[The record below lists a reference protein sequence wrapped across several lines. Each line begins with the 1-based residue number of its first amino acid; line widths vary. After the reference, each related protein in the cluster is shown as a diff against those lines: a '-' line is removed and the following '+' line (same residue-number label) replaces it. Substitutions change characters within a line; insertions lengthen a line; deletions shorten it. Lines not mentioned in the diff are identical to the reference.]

1 MYILNDTIKYNL
13 KIFFIFALILSSMMC
28 VPPSDSLESD
38 NNEKEQAYW
47 DSVRAVMCPRKMSSA
62 AEYYKNRDWES
73 TVRIYGDIVKYR
85 CDQDDP
91 EEVYQYYAIAF
102 EYLGRFDSS
111 EYVLLK
117 GLQLLPDNINLRK
130 RLAYSYKKQSKGE
143 QEIMEYSRLSDLIPD
158 DISVKTELAKLYG
171 DQGLYDDQID
181 ILRQILDLDPNNENA
196 QGDIAR
202 VYELTGRDPLQIYEE
217 RFRNNPDNVS
227 YGLDFAERLLNA
239 DRTEDAIDVLKQVIV
254 QDKTSKVAYRKLGLS
269 YDRAGLYD
277 NASTAYEEL
286 HALDPRDHKVAIQVS
301 DVNIAA
307 GKYGKAMRWAEKA
320 ITSSKSGEAYGQRG
334 NVYYKAFQECRSV
347 DISIDDRI
355 IASLAHESF
364 KLAEEN
370 NYRRF
375 HNSLLWLEENE
386 VLFGRS
392 QWFMLDANKK
402 KQGYIKPDTECYKWV
417 EKKLEKDASW

>member
-1 MYILNDTIKYNL
+1 
-13 KIFFIFALILSSMMC
+13 MMC
-28 VPPSDSLESD
+28 IPPPDASESD

-73 TVRIYGDIVKYR
+73 TVRIYGDIIKYR

-130 RLAYSYKKQSKGE
+130 RLAYSYKKQGKLE
-143 QEIMEYSRLSDLIPD
+143 QQIMEYSRLSDLIPD
-158 DISVKTELAKLYG
+158 DISVKAELAKLYG
-171 DQGLYDDQID
+171 GQGLYDDQID

-202 VYELTGRDPLQIYEE
+202 VYELTGRDPLQIYGE

-239 DRTEDAIDVLKQVIV
+239 DRPEDAIDVLQQVIL
-254 QDKTSKVAYRKLGLS
+254 QDKTSKVAYRKLGLA
-269 YDRAGLYD
+269 YDRADLYD
-277 NASTAYEEL
+277 NASNAYEEL
-286 HALDPRDHKVAIQVS
+286 HALDPRDFKVAIQVS

-307 GKYGKAMRWAEKA
+307 GNYGKAMRWAEKA
-320 ITSSKSGEAYGQRG
+320 IISSKSGEAYGQRG
-334 NVYYKAFQECRSV
+334 NVYYKSFQECRST

-355 IASLAHESF
+355 IASLAYQSF

-370 NYRRF
+370 DHTQLSPKRYNFTIFY
-375 HNSLLWLEENE
+375 
-386 VLFGRS
+386 
-392 QWFMLDANKK
+392 
-402 KQGYIKPDTECYKWV
+402 
-417 EKKLEKDASW
+417 

>member
-1 MYILNDTIKYNL
+1 MYILNYTIKYNL

-28 VPPSDSLESD
+28 VPPSDSLETD

-73 TVRIYGDIVKYR
+73 TVRIYGDIIKYR

-130 RLAYSYKKQSKGE
+130 RLAYSYKKQDKGE

-239 DRTEDAIDVLKQVIV
+239 DRPEDAIDVLKQVIV

>member
-1 MYILNDTIKYNL
+1 
-13 KIFFIFALILSSMMC
+13 
-28 VPPSDSLESD
+28 
-38 NNEKEQAYW
+38 
-47 DSVRAVMCPRKMSSA
+47 MCPRKMSSA

-73 TVRIYGDIVKYR
+73 TVRIYGDIIKYR

-117 GLQLLPDNINLRK
+117 GLQLLPDNVNLRK
-130 RLAYSYKKQSKGE
+130 RLAYSYKKQSKVD

-171 DQGLYDDQID
+171 EQGLYDDQID
-181 ILRQILDLDPNNENA
+181 ILRQILDIDPNNENA

-202 VYELTGRDPLQIYEE
+202 VYELTGRDPLQIYGE

-227 YGLDFAERLLNA
+227 YGLDFAERLLDA
-239 DRTEDAIDVLKQVIV
+239 DRPEDAIDVLKQVTR
-254 QDKTSKVAYRKLGLS
+254 QDKTSKVAYRKLGLA
-269 YDRAGLYD
+269 YDRAGSY
-277 NASTAYEEL
+277 NEASNAYEEL
-286 HALDPRDHKVAIQVS
+286 HALDPRDYKVAIQVS
-301 DVNIAA
+301 DVNIAD
-307 GKYGKAMRWAEKA
+307 GNYGKAMRWAEKA
-320 ITSSKSGEAYGQRG
+320 ITSSKTGEAYGQRG
-334 NVYYKAFQECRSV
+334 NVYYKAFQECRSS

-355 IASLAHESF
+355 IASLAQQSF

-370 NYRRF
+370 DYRRF

-402 KQGYIKPDTECYKWV
+402 KQGYIKPDEECYNWV
-417 EKKLEKDASW
+417 EKKLEKDPSW

>member
-1 MYILNDTIKYNL
+1 MIILYNNIKYNL
-13 KIFFIFALILSSMMC
+13 KIFSFFFLILLSMMC
-28 VPPSDSLESD
+28 VPPSDNSESD
-38 NNEKEQAYW
+38 NIEKEQAYW
-47 DSVRAVMCPRKMSSA
+47 DSIRAVMCPRKMSSA

-117 GLQLLPDNINLRK
+117 GLQLLPDNVNLRK
-130 RLAYSYKKQSKGE
+130 RLAYSYKKQGKLD
-143 QEIMEYSRLSDLIPD
+143 QEIMEYSRLSDLIPED
-158 DISVKTELAKLYG
+158 LSVKTELAKLYG
-171 DQGLYDDQID
+171 EQGLYDDQID
-181 ILRQILDLDPNNENA
+181 ILRQILDMDPNNENA

-202 VYELTGRDPLQIYEE
+202 VYELTGRDPLQIYGE

-239 DRTEDAIDVLKQVIV
+239 DRPEDAIDVLKQVTS
-254 QDKTSKVAYRKLGLS
+254 QDKTSKVAYRKLGLA
-269 YDRAGLYD
+269 YDRADFY
-277 NASTAYEEL
+277 NEASNAYEEL
-286 HALDPRDHKVAIQVS
+286 HALDPRDYKVAIQVS
-301 DVNIAA
+301 DVNIAD
-307 GKYGKAMRWAEKA
+307 GNYGKAMRWAEKA
-320 ITSSKSGEAYGQRG
+320 ITSSKTGEAYGQRG
-334 NVYYKAFQECRSV
+334 NVYYKAFQECRSA

-355 IASLAHESF
+355 IASLAHQSF
-364 KLAEEN
+364 KLAEQN
-370 NYRRF
+370 DYRRF

-402 KQGYIKPDTECYKWV
+402 KQGYIKPDEECYNWV
-417 EKKLEKDASW
+417 EKRLEKDPSW

>member
-28 VPPSDSLESD
+28 IPPSDSLESD
-38 NNEKEQAYW
+38 SNEEEQAYW

-130 RLAYSYKKQSKGE
+130 RLAYSYKKQDKGE

-239 DRTEDAIDVLKQVIV
+239 DRPEDAIDVLKQVIV

-417 EKKLEKDASW
+417 EKKLEKNASW

>member
-1 MYILNDTIKYNL
+1 MTIFYNKIKYNL
-13 KIFFIFALILSSMMC
+13 KIFSFFFLILLSMMC
-28 VPPSDSLESD
+28 VPPSNNLESD
-38 NNEKEQAYW
+38 NSEKEQAYW

-117 GLQLLPDNINLRK
+117 GLQLLPDNVNLRK
-130 RLAYSYKKQSKGE
+130 RLAYSYKKQGKID
-143 QEIMEYSRLSDLIPD
+143 QELMEYSRLSDLIPED
-158 DISVKTELAKLYG
+158 VSVKVELAKLYG
-171 DQGLYDDQID
+171 EQGLYDDQID
-181 ILRQILDLDPNNENA
+181 ILRQILDIDPNNENA

-202 VYELTGRDPLQIYEE
+202 VYELTGKDPLQIYGE

-239 DRTEDAIDVLKQVIV
+239 DRPEDAIDVLKQVTL
-254 QDKTSKVAYRKLGLS
+254 QDRTSKVAYRKLGLA
-269 YDRAGLYD
+269 YDRADFY
-277 NASTAYEEL
+277 NEASNAYEEL
-286 HALDPRDHKVAIQVS
+286 HALDPRDYKVAIQVS
-301 DVNIAA
+301 DVNIAE
-307 GKYGKAMRWAEKA
+307 GNYGKAMRWAEKA
-320 ITSSKSGEAYGQRG
+320 ITSSKTGEAYGQRG
-334 NVYYKAFQECRSV
+334 NVYYKAFQECRSA

-355 IASLAHESF
+355 IASLAHQSF

-370 NYRRF
+370 DYRRF

-402 KQGYIKPDTECYKWV
+402 KQGYIKPDEECYNWV
-417 EKKLEKDASW
+417 EKKLDKDPSW

>member
-1 MYILNDTIKYNL
+1 MYILNNTIKYNL

-130 RLAYSYKKQSKGE
+130 RLAYSYKEQGKGE

-171 DQGLYDDQID
+171 DQSLYDDQID

-227 YGLDFAERLLNA
+227 YGLDFSERLLNA
-239 DRTEDAIDVLKQVIV
+239 DRPEDAIDVLKQVIV

>member
-130 RLAYSYKKQSKGE
+130 RLAYSYKEQGKGE

-227 YGLDFAERLLNA
+227 YGLDFSERLLNA
-239 DRTEDAIDVLKQVIV
+239 DRPEDAIDVLKQVIV

>member
-1 MYILNDTIKYNL
+1 MITFYNNMKYNL
-13 KIFFIFALILSSMMC
+13 KIFSFLFLILLSIMC
-28 VPPSDSLESD
+28 VPPSENTESD

-62 AEYYKNRDWES
+62 AEYYKNRDWKS
-73 TVRIYGDIVKYR
+73 TVRIYGDIVQYR

-130 RLAYSYKKQSKGE
+130 RLAYSYKKQGKVD
-143 QEIMEYSRLSDLIPD
+143 QEIIEYSRLSDLIPD
-158 DISVKTELAKLYG
+158 DISVKTELAQLYG
-171 DQGLYDDQID
+171 EEELYDDQID
-181 ILRQILDLDPNNENA
+181 ILRQILDMDPNNENA

-202 VYELTGRDPLQIYEE
+202 VYELTGKDPLQIYGE

-239 DRTEDAIDVLKQVIV
+239 DRSEDAIDVLKQVIL
-254 QDKTSKVAYRKLGLS
+254 QDKTSKVAYRKLGLA
-269 YDRAGLYD
+269 YDRSGLYND
-277 NASTAYEEL
+277 ASNAFEEL

-307 GKYGKAMRWAEKA
+307 GNYGKAMRWAEKS
-320 ITSSKSGEAYGQRG
+320 ITSSKTGEAYGQRG
-334 NVYYKAFQECRSV
+334 NVYYKAFQDCRSV
-347 DISIDDRI
+347 DISNDDRI
-355 IASLAHESF
+355 IASLAHQSF

-392 QWFMLDANKK
+392 HWFMLDANKK
-402 KQGYIKPDTECYKWV
+402 KQGYIKPDEECYNWV
-417 EKKLEKDASW
+417 EKKLEKDPSW

>member
-1 MYILNDTIKYNL
+1 MITFYNNMKYNL
-13 KIFFIFALILSSMMC
+13 KILSIFILVIFSMMC
-28 VPPSDSLESD
+28 VPPPDASESD

-130 RLAYSYKKQSKGE
+130 RLAYSYKKQGKRE

-171 DQGLYDDQID
+171 EQGLYDDQID

-202 VYELTGRDPLQIYEE
+202 VYELTGRDPLQIYGE

-239 DRTEDAIDVLKQVIV
+239 DRPEDAIDVLQQVIL
-254 QDKTSKVAYRKLGLS
+254 QDKTSKVAYRKLGLA
-269 YDRAGLYD
+269 YDRADLYD
-277 NASTAYEEL
+277 NASNAYEEL
-286 HALDPRDHKVAIQVS
+286 HALDPRDFKVAIQVS

-307 GKYGKAMRWAEKA
+307 GNYGKAMRWAEKA

-334 NVYYKAFQECRSV
+334 NVYYKSFQECRST

-355 IASLAHESF
+355 VASLSYQSF
-364 KLAEEN
+364 KLAEDN
-370 NYRRF
+370 DYKRF
-375 HNSLLWLEENE
+375 HNSLLWLKENE

-402 KQGYIKPDTECYKWV
+402 KQGYIKPDAECYKWV
-417 EKKLEKDASW
+417 EKKLEKDTSW

>member
-13 KIFFIFALILSSMMC
+13 KIFFIFALILSSIMC

-102 EYLGRFDSS
+102 EYLGKFDSS

-130 RLAYSYKKQSKGE
+130 RLAYSYKKQGKLD

-158 DISVKTELAKLYG
+158 DITVKTELAKLYG
-171 DQGLYDDQID
+171 EQDLYDDQID

-202 VYELTGRDPLQIYEE
+202 VYELTGRDPLQIYGE

-239 DRTEDAIDVLKQVIV
+239 DRSEDAIDVLKQVIR
-254 QDKTSKVAYRKLGLS
+254 QDKTSKVAYRKLGLA
-269 YDRAGLYD
+269 YDRADRYD
-277 NASTAYEEL
+277 EASSAYEEL
-286 HALDPRDHKVAIQVS
+286 HALDIRDFKVAIQVS

-307 GKYGKAMRWAEKA
+307 GNYGKAMRWAEKA

-334 NVYYKAFQECRSV
+334 NVYYKAFQECRTA
-347 DISIDDRI
+347 DISDDDRI
-355 IASLAHESF
+355 IASLAHQSF
-364 KLAEEN
+364 VKADEN
-370 NYRRF
+370 DYRRF
-375 HNSLLWLEENE
+375 HNSMLWLEENE
-386 VLFGRS
+386 VLFGRTH
-392 QWFMLDANKK
+392 WFMLDPKMQK
-402 KQGYIKPDTECYKWV
+402 LGYVKPDTECYNWV
-417 EKKLEKDASW
+417 EKKLDKDPNW

>member
-1 MYILNDTIKYNL
+1 MTIFYNNIKYNL
-13 KIFFIFALILSSMMC
+13 KIFSFFFLILLSMMC
-28 VPPSDSLESD
+28 VPPSDNSESD
-38 NNEKEQAYW
+38 NSEKEQAYW

-117 GLQLLPDNINLRK
+117 GLQLLPDNVNLRK
-130 RLAYSYKKQSKGE
+130 RLAYSYKKQGKLD
-143 QEIMEYSRLSDLIPD
+143 QELMEYSRLSDLIPE
-158 DISVKTELAKLYG
+158 DISVKVELAKLYG
-171 DQGLYDDQID
+171 EQGLYDDQID
-181 ILRQILDLDPNNENA
+181 ILRQILDIDPNNENA

-202 VYELTGRDPLQIYEE
+202 VYELTGNDPLQIYGE

-239 DRTEDAIDVLKQVIV
+239 DRPEDAIDVLKQVII
-254 QDKTSKVAYRKLGLS
+254 QDKTSKVAYRKLGLA
-269 YDRAGLYD
+269 YDRAD
-277 NASTAYEEL
+277 FFNEASNAYEEL
-286 HALDPRDHKVAIQVS
+286 HALDPRDYKVAIQVS
-301 DVNIAA
+301 DVNIAD
-307 GKYGKAMRWAEKA
+307 GNYGKAMRWAEKA
-320 ITSSKSGEAYGQRG
+320 ITSSKTGEAYGQRG
-334 NVYYKAFQECRSV
+334 NVYYKAFQECRSA

-355 IASLAHESF
+355 IASLAHHSF
-364 KLAEEN
+364 KLAEQN
-370 NYRRF
+370 DYRRF

-402 KQGYIKPDTECYKWV
+402 KQGYIKPDEECYDWV
-417 EKKLEKDASW
+417 EKRLEKDPSW

>member
-1 MYILNDTIKYNL
+1 MYILNDAIKYNL

-130 RLAYSYKKQSKGE
+130 RLAYSYKKQGKGE

-158 DISVKTELAKLYG
+158 DVSVKTELAKLYG

-202 VYELTGRDPLQIYEE
+202 VYELIGRDPLQIYEE

-239 DRTEDAIDVLKQVIV
+239 DRAEDAIDVLKQVIV

>member
-239 DRTEDAIDVLKQVIV
+239 DRPEDAIDVLKQVIV